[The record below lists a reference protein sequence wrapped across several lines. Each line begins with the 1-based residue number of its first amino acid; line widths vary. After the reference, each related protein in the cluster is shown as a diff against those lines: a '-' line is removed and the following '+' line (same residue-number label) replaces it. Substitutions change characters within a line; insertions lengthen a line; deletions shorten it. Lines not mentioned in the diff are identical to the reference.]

1 MLRRCVLLVRLYS
14 TLSQSSAVGNLLSH
28 ITRVQP
34 NHPDNHVEYALWLQ
48 EEGRKNV
55 SGIIKALMI
64 YILKSSIRA
73 HAEIKS

>member
-1 MLRRCVLLVRLYS
+1 MLRRCVQLVRLYS

-48 EEGRKNV
+48 EEGKEMNL
-55 SGIIKALMI
+55 IFTQKMQLKLIK
-64 YILKSSIRA
+64 
-73 HAEIKS
+73 